1 MAHDVTWAG
10 VRRTDK
16 EAVAMSDMT
25 TRVGQR
31 LSLPILPT
39 LDGTP
44 MDLQT
49 LRGEKVLLFMWASW

>member
-10 VRRTDK
+10 VRRTDE

-25 TRVGQR
+25 TCVGQR

-39 LDGTP
+39 LDGIP